1 MVIIDRIGNLLI
13 DSAEIVVNRGF
24 SVADFGIKKVQ
35 GRVDNLNKNVISV
48 LDFGKEQINGFTGD
62 VLKLIVNFIGG
73 K

>member
-1 MVIIDRIGNLLI
+1 MVIIDRIGSLLI
-13 DSAEIVVNRGF
+13 DSVEIVVNRGF

-48 LDFGKEQINGFTGD
+48 LDFGKEQINSFTGD
-62 VLKLIVNFIGG
+62 VLTLIVNFIGG